1 MLPDEKMQV
10 RNTMTGEDPEA
21 TRPSRRR
28 SVVGAVVAVL
38 AVAAVVLGGLRY
50 LPVLLSGST
59 QTGPVPTPIVTHV
72 PPPTSSPP
80 AASGGGAPFTP
91 TGFLNTLNRALT
103 DVDRQAFFEH
113 VGPGATDGLNLWWD
127 NMAAL
132 GMSGGGDRKST
143 RLNSSHVAIS
153 YAVFCLKKKKKRDHN
168 EQRDQEGH

>member
-72 PPPTSSPP
+72 PPTTSSPP
-80 AASGGGAPFTP
+80 AASGAGAPLTP
-91 TGFLNTLNRALT
+91 TRCQNTLNTALT
-103 DVDRQAFFEH
+103 EFNGRTYF
-113 VGPGATDGLNLWWD
+113 
-127 NMAAL
+127 
-132 GMSGGGDRKST
+132 
-143 RLNSSHVAIS
+143 
-153 YAVFCLKKKKKRDHN
+153 
-168 EQRDQEGH
+168 